1 MPKTTVSV
9 ISAVVWR
16 LKTELKKRKKKK
28 KRKEKLK
35 HWLKQKLKRLK
46 VTGIRK
52 KNRRNVQKKITD
64 AKGFGGE
71 QTKKERQKRKKKKKR
86 RKKKK
91 KKKKKR
97 LPAAPGVPRR
107 SPIQV
112 LTGPDVA

>member
-1 MPKTTVSV
+1 M
-9 ISAVVWR
+9 
-16 LKTELKKRKKKK
+16 
-28 KRKEKLK
+28 
-35 HWLKQKLKRLK
+35 
-46 VTGIRK
+46 TGIRK

-71 QTKKERQKRKKKKKR
+71 QTKKERKKREKEKKKRRRKGRKKKKR
-86 RKKKK
+86 

>member
-16 LKTELKKRKKKK
+16 LKTDFLYYFFFKGKKER
-28 KRKEKLK
+28 RKEKLQ

-64 AKGFGGE
+64 AKGFGGV
-71 QTKKERQKRKKKKKR
+71 QTKKEKKEKRKRKKEPE
-86 RKKKK
+86 
-91 KKKKKR
+91 R
-97 LPAAPGVPRR
+97 LAETKTDRQRGLFF
-107 SPIQV
+107 
-112 LTGPDVA
+112 LTHTKI